1 MNDSCHWGDPPC
13 IKVWGRT
20 QKKKTIR
27 DQSGRVSR
35 FIPSLYDAT
44 SQRADSISFYYYL
57 FLYLFIHSRATP
69 KGTLTPKYSVFTTL
83 SEMTR
88 IPHLPGI
95 VEAQPTH
102 IASFLFLCKWARP
115 SPAEELI
122 TWGQLLLNPSFK

>member
-13 IKVWGRT
+13 KKVWGRT

-69 KGTLTPKYSVFTTL
+69 KDTLTPKYSVFTTL

-102 IASFLFLCKWARP
+102 IASFLFLCK
-115 SPAEELI
+115 
-122 TWGQLLLNPSFK
+122 